1 MKKCVSHWL
10 YRSIGKLGLATL
22 FSNKRNMNITKDLL
36 DLLIETKR
44 VVSSW
49 LEIWPMNTTTRIA
62 IVYILGVV
70 GSVENLV
77 PETTNIVVVQQFQLL

>member
-1 MKKCVSHWL
+1 
-10 YRSIGKLGLATL
+10 
-22 FSNKRNMNITKDLL
+22 MNITKDLL
-36 DLLIETKR
+36 DLLIEIKR

>member
-1 MKKCVSHWL
+1 MYHIGCTEC
-10 YRSIGKLGLATL
+10 IGKLGLATL

-36 DLLIETKR
+36 DLLIEIKR